1 MAWLGAK
8 IQQLDSP
15 VAAQGR
21 TNNMSEQYVFCTSKD
36 SLNFHPDNNSHSFIV
51 ELPYL
56 LTLSGDWECGLVDV
70 KFETLTPI
78 QIPVINI
85 CSDLCVNSCLGSERV
100 PILRRLLHPNQPLV
114 NPYYIRLASDQIQRF
129 RIYLMYDTRTVESLP
144 LTKLYCTLHFR
155 KCLGNR
161 SFRM

>member
-21 TNNMSEQYVFCTSKD
+21 AKMSEQYVFCTSKD
-36 SLNFHPDNNSHSFIV
+36 SLNFHPVNNSHSFIV

-56 LTLSGDWECGLVDV
+56 LEFSGDWECGLVDV

-100 PILRRLLHPNQPLV
+100 PILRRLLHPIQPLV
-114 NPYYIRLASDQIQRF
+114 NPYYIRLARDQIQRF